1 MFSNYVPVKSSPP
14 LLTGGDTHIQASFD
28 LKGVNVTVA
37 NALRRAILT
46 HTPSVGFRTEPYDK
60 SQVEILKNTTP
71 LVNEML
77 AHRIGMIPIC
87 VSDWA
92 SFDPD
97 AYQFELNMKN
107 DDKSKLLDVRAG
119 DIQVYFVNPRN
130 PMEAPVQ
137 LDSKQF
143 FPPDPIT
150 GETILITRLRPQT
163 NAAYPVEQLHFRA
176 KASVSTGKE
185 NIRWCPVSQSSYEY
199 TRDTDPEHI
208 EATFQTW
215 IEANKKKMSTPE
227 QEAALRREFETMEI
241 QRCYLKDEFGNPNS
255 FTFHIE
261 SIGVQ
266 PIPNIVLAGLEGL
279 ERLVK
284 SYVDMDKIIPSNI
297 RIQKSDTRFPALDI
311 IFENEGHSLGNLL
324 ETFLVE
330 NHTEEGKSEPYI
342 TYAGYKVPHP
352 LRQEMFVRIG
362 VPETDRQELIARQ
375 AIAATV
381 KHILGILHVLKQS
394 WVQLLAPPGSV
405 PASVV
410 SEPEAAPEAAPEAEV
425 DASNN
430 NAN

>member
-1 MFSNYVPVKSSPP
+1 MSFTNYVPDVSSPP
-14 LLTGGDTHIQASFD
+14 LLTGGDTHIEASFD
-28 LKGVNVTVA
+28 LKGTNVTIA

-77 AHRIGMIPIC
+77 AHRIGMIPVC

-92 SFDPD
+92 EFDSD
-97 AYQFELNMKN
+97 VYQFELNMKN
-107 DDKSKLLDVRAG
+107 DDKTKILDVRAG
-119 DIQVYFVNPRN
+119 DIQVYFMNPRN
-130 PMEAPVQ
+130 PTEAPVQ

-150 GETILITRLRPQT
+150 GETLLITRLRPQT
-163 NAAYPVEQLHFRA
+163 NVAYPVEQLHFRA

-185 NIRWCPVSQSSYEY
+185 NIRWCPVSQCSYEY

-215 IEANKKKMSTPE
+215 VTSNKKKMSTPE
-227 QEAALRREFETMEI
+227 QEAALRREFQTMEI

-261 SIGVQ
+261 SLGVQ
-266 PIPNIVLAGLEGL
+266 PIPNIILAGIEALEGI
-279 ERLVK
+279 VK
-284 SYVDMDKIIPSNI
+284 TYVDIDKIIPSNI

-311 IFENEGHSLGNLL
+311 IFENEGHTLGNLL

-330 NHTEEGKSEPYI
+330 NHTDEGKSEPVI

-352 LRQEMFVRIG
+352 LRHEMFVRIG
-362 VPETDRQELIARQ
+362 APETEHQERIARQ
-375 AIAATV
+375 AIAATA
-381 KHILGILHVLKQS
+381 KHILGILHTLKQS
-394 WVQLLAPPGSV
+394 WIALLSPAGTVVEPPASA
-405 PASVV
+405 PASVAEG
-410 SEPEAAPEAAPEAEV
+410 SE
-425 DASNN
+425 
-430 NAN
+430 